1 STQACHDALRL
12 ANDLSLL
19 GSTFLAG
26 DPIPGTGGQ
35 AQVRREHARTFPGD
49 SPRGQRKPVKGAGV
63 LTDHAAIERF
73 QALYAEHHA
82 RVYAYAVSRVGRQ
95 LADEVVSEV
104 FLVVWRRLADVPAPA
119 LPWLLT
125 VARNTACNQF
135 RGSARQRSIGAELRA
150 WVSEAELS
158 EPDVAEA
165 VAERICVLTALATL
179 PEADPGLLT
188 LVAWHGLKPNGGAQR
203 EGGGGGGGCRP
214 PPLRRGAPRGGGP
227 RGAGRARPAERGG
240 KEPAGPRRGGP
251 AGTCGNGTAG
261 TRRGRPAGTRRGRPA
276 GTRRG

>member
-1 STQACHDALRL
+1 M
-12 ANDLSLL
+12 
-19 GSTFLAG
+19 
-26 DPIPGTGGQ
+26 
-35 AQVRREHARTFPGD
+35 
-49 SPRGQRKPVKGAGV
+49 
-63 LTDHAAIERF
+63 TDHAAIERF

-179 PEADPGLLT
+179 PEADRELLT
-188 LVAWHGLKPNGGAQR
+188 LVAWHGLKPNEAAQVV
-203 EGGGGGGGCRP
+203 GCSTAAYFVRLHRARRRLERAMADPPERAATEPPERATVDPQERP
-214 PPLRRGAPRGGGP
+214 VAAPPERAVAAPPERGA
-227 RGAGRARPAERGG
+227 AGRAGRAG
-240 KEPAGPRRGGP
+240 AGPP
-251 AGTCGNGTAG
+251 DTARLG
-261 TRRGRPAGTRRGRPA
+261 DPVLAHRKERSS
-276 GTRRG
+276 

>member
-1 STQACHDALRL
+1 M
-12 ANDLSLL
+12 
-19 GSTFLAG
+19 
-26 DPIPGTGGQ
+26 
-35 AQVRREHARTFPGD
+35 
-49 SPRGQRKPVKGAGV
+49 
-63 LTDHAAIERF
+63 TDHAAIERF

-82 RVYAYAVSRVGRQ
+82 RVYAYAMSRVGRQ

-179 PEADPGLLT
+179 PEADRELLT
-188 LVAWHGLKPNGGAQR
+188 LVAWHGLKPNEAAQVV
-203 EGGGGGGGCRP
+203 GCSTAAYFVRLHRARRRLERAMADPPERAATEPPERAATEPPERAAVDPQERP
-214 PPLRRGAPRGGGP
+214 AVAPPERAVAGLPERAVAVPPERAVAALPERGA
-227 RGAGRARPAERGG
+227 AGRAGRAG
-240 KEPAGPRRGGP
+240 AGPP
-251 AGTCGNGTAG
+251 DTARLG
-261 TRRGRPAGTRRGRPA
+261 DPVLAHRKERSS
-276 GTRRG
+276 